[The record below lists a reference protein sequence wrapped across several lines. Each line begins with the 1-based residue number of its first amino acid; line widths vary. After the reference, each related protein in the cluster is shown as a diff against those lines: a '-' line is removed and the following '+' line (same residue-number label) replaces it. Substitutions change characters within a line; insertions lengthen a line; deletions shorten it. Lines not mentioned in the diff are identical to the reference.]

1 MIDFVFDFTSVDS
14 WLAFGPT
21 CRLADELQV
30 PVNWLPM
37 CVPAKAV
44 PAKAPEP
51 KENESVSERH
61 ARVRAEYMASENARY
76 AERLGVPL
84 KRSGAG
90 VDASLAAAACIWA
103 TEQGVGREFAERAFG
118 GFWEGQLDI
127 EDAAAVTGI
136 LEDLGAPGFDLD
148 DGAGRL
154 EKLREELEERGV
166 FGIPT
171 YVVEGQM
178 FMGRQHLPMIRWL
191 LTGQQGPGP
200 L

>member
-1 MIDFVFDFTSVDS
+1 MMDFVFDFTSVDS
-14 WLAFGPT
+14 WLAFGPA

-37 CVPAKAV
+37 CVPAKVV
-44 PAKAPEP
+44 PEVKVG
-51 KENESVSERH
+51 ESVSERH

-90 VDASLAAAACIWA
+90 VDSWLAAAACIHA
-103 TEQGVGREFAERAFG
+103 TEQGVGREFVERVFR
-118 GFWEGQLDI
+118 GFWEAELDI
-127 EDAAAVTGI
+127 EDAAAVTGV
-136 LEDLGAPGFDLD
+136 LEALGAPGFDLD
-148 DGAGRL
+148 DGARRL
-154 EKLREELEERGV
+154 EKLREGLEERGV

-171 YVVEGQM
+171 YLVEGQM

>member
-1 MIDFVFDFTSVDS
+1 MIDFVFDFTSVDC

-30 PVNWLPM
+30 PLNWLPM

-44 PAKAPEP
+44 PEAKA
-51 KENESVSERH
+51 NESVSERH
-61 ARVRAEYMASENARY
+61 SRVRGEYMASENAGY

-84 KRSGAG
+84 KRGGAG
-90 VDASLAAAACIWA
+90 VDSRLAAAACIWA
-103 TEQGVGREFAERAFG
+103 SEHDVGREFVERVFG
-118 GFWEGQLDI
+118 GFWEARLDI
-127 EDAAAVTGI
+127 ENAAAVAGI
-136 LEDLGAPGFDLD
+136 LEDLGAPRFDPD
-148 DGAGRL
+148 AGARRL
-154 EKLREELEERGV
+154 EKLSEELAERGV

-171 YVVEGQM
+171 YLVEGQM

-191 LTGQQGPGP
+191 LTGQEGPGP

>member
-1 MIDFVFDFTSVDS
+1 MIDFVFDFTSVDC

-37 CVPAKAV
+37 CVPARAV
-44 PAKAPEP
+44 PAKAPEA

-84 KRSGAG
+84 KRNGAG
-90 VDASLAAAACIWA
+90 VDSWLAAAASIRA
-103 TEQGVGREFAERAFG
+103 VEQGVGREFVERVFT
-118 GFWEGQLDI
+118 GFWEARLDI
-127 EDAAAVTGI
+127 EDAATITGI
-136 LEDLGAPGFDLD
+136 LGDLGAPDFDLD
-148 DGAGRL
+148 DGAARL
-154 EKLREELEERGV
+154 DTLREELEERGV

-171 YVVEGQM
+171 YLVEGQM

-191 LTGQQGPGP
+191 LTGQEGPGP

>member
-1 MIDFVFDFTSVDS
+1 MIDFVFDFTSVDC
-14 WLAFGPT
+14 WLAFAPT

-37 CVPAKAV
+37 CVPAKVV
-44 PAKAPEP
+44 PEAKES
-51 KENESVSERH
+51 ESVSERH
-61 ARVRAEYMASENARY
+61 ARVRAEYMALENAGY

-90 VDASLAAAACIWA
+90 VDSWLAAAATISA
-103 TEQGVGREFAERAFG
+103 SERGVGREFVERVFR
-118 GFWEGQLDI
+118 GFWEAQLDI
-127 EDAAAVTGI
+127 ENAAAITGI
-136 LEDLGAPGFDLD
+136 LDELGAVGFDLD
-148 DGAGRL
+148 DGSRRL
-154 EKLREELEERGV
+154 EELREELAERGV

-171 YVVEGQM
+171 YLVEGQM

-191 LTGQQGPGP
+191 LTGQEGPGP

>member
-1 MIDFVFDFTSVDS
+1 MIDFVFDFTSVDC

-21 CRLADELQV
+21 CRLADELRV

-37 CVPAKAV
+37 RVPAKA
-44 PAKAPEP
+44 AAEA
-51 KENESVSERH
+51 KENESVAERH

-90 VDASLAAAACIWA
+90 VDSWPAAAACIWA
-103 TEQGVGREFAERAFG
+103 SEHDAGREFVGRVFA
-118 GFWEGQLDI
+118 GFWEARLDI
-127 EDAAAVTGI
+127 EDAATITGI
-136 LEDLGAPGFDLD
+136 LEELGAPGFDLD
-148 DGAGRL
+148 AGARRL
-154 EKLREELEERGV
+154 EELREKLAERGA

-171 YVVEGQM
+171 YLVEGQM

-191 LTGQQGPGP
+191 LTGQEGPGP

>member
-1 MIDFVFDFTSVDS
+1 MIDFVFDFTSVDC

-37 CVPAKAV
+37 CVPAKAA
-44 PAKAPEP
+44 AKAR
-51 KENESVSERH
+51 ENESVSERH
-61 ARVRAEYMASENARY
+61 TRVRAEYMASENARY
-76 AERLGVPL
+76 AERLRVPL

-90 VDASLAAAACIWA
+90 VDSWLAAAACIWA
-103 TEQGVGREFAERAFG
+103 SEHDVGREFVERVFE
-118 GFWEGQLDI
+118 GFWEARLDI
-127 EDAAAVTGI
+127 ESATAIAGI
-136 LEDLGAPGFDLD
+136 LEDLGASGFELD
-148 DGAGRL
+148 EGARRL
-154 EKLREELEERGV
+154 EKLREELAERGA

-171 YVVEGQM
+171 YLVEGQM

-191 LTGQQGPGP
+191 LTGQEGPGP

>member
-1 MIDFVFDFTSVDS
+1 MIDFVFDFTSVDC

-21 CRLADELQV
+21 CRLADELGVQ
-30 PVNWLPM
+30 VNWLPM
-37 CVPAKAV
+37 RVPARA
-44 PAKAPEP
+44 AAEP
-51 KENESVSERH
+51 KENESVAERH

-90 VDASLAAAACIWA
+90 VDSWLASAACIWA
-103 TEQGVGREFAERAFG
+103 SEHDAGREFVARVFEE
-118 GFWEGQLDI
+118 FWQARLNI
-127 EDAAAVTGI
+127 EDAAAIAGI
-136 LEDLGAPGFDLD
+136 LEDLDVPGFDLD
-148 DGAGRL
+148 ESARRL
-154 EKLREELEERGV
+154 DELREELAERGA

-171 YVVEGQM
+171 YLVEGQM

-191 LTGQQGPGP
+191 LTGQAGPGP

>member
-1 MIDFVFDFTSVDS
+1 MIDFVFDFTSVDC
-14 WLAFGPT
+14 WLAFAPT

-37 CVPAKAV
+37 CVPAKVVA
-44 PAKAPEP
+44 EP
-51 KENESVSERH
+51 RENESVAERH

-90 VDASLAAAACIWA
+90 VDSWLAAAACIWA
-103 TEQGVGREFAERAFG
+103 SEHDAGREFVGRVFA
-118 GFWEGQLDI
+118 GFWEARLNI
-127 EDAAAVTGI
+127 EDAAAITGI
-136 LEDLGAPGFDLD
+136 LEDLGVSGFDLD
-148 DGAGRL
+148 EGARRL
-154 EKLREELEERGV
+154 EELRQELEERGA
-166 FGIPT
+166 FGVPT
-171 YVVEGQM
+171 YLVEGQM

-191 LTGQQGPGP
+191 LTGQEGPGP

>member
-1 MIDFVFDFTSVDS
+1 MIDFVFDFTSVGS

-44 PAKAPEP
+44 PAA

-61 ARVRAEYMASENARY
+61 ARVRAEYLASEQAGY

-84 KRSGAG
+84 KRSGAD
-90 VDASLAAAACIWA
+90 VDSSLAAAATIRA
-103 TEQGVGREFAERAFG
+103 TELGVGREFVARVFR
-118 GFWEGQLDI
+118 GFWEGKLDI
-127 EDAAAVTGI
+127 ENAAAVTGI
-136 LEDLGAPGFDLD
+136 LEELGAAEFDPD
-148 DGAGRL
+148 DGARRL
-154 EKLREELEERGV
+154 EKLREELAERGV

-171 YVVEGQM
+171 YLVEGQM
-178 FMGRQHLPMIRWL
+178 FMGREHLPMIRWL
-191 LTGQQGPGP
+191 LTGQEGPGP

>member
-1 MIDFVFDFTSVDS
+1 MIDFVFDFTSVDC
-14 WLAFGPT
+14 WLALGPT
-21 CRLADELQV
+21 CRLADELRV

-37 CVPAKAV
+37 CVPPKVAPKAR
-44 PAKAPEP
+44 
-51 KENESVSERH
+51 ENESVSERH

-76 AERLGVPL
+76 AERLGIPL

-90 VDASLAAAACIWA
+90 VDSWPAAAACLRA
-103 TEQGVGREFAERAFG
+103 TEQGVGREFVERVFK

-127 EDAAAVTGI
+127 EDAAAITGI
-136 LEDLGAPGFDLD
+136 LEDLGAPRLDLD
-148 DGAGRL
+148 DGARRL
-154 EKLREELEERGV
+154 EKSREELTERGV

-171 YVVEGQM
+171 YLVEGQM

-191 LTGQQGPGP
+191 LTGQEGPGP

>member
-1 MIDFVFDFTSVDS
+1 MIDFVFDFASVDC
-14 WLAFGPT
+14 WLAFAPT

-30 PVNWLPM
+30 PVSWLPM
-37 CVPAKAV
+37 CVPAKVV
-44 PAKAPEP
+44 PEA
-51 KENESVSERH
+51 KENESVPERH
-61 ARVRAEYMASENARY
+61 ARVRAEYMASENAGY

-90 VDASLAAAACIWA
+90 VDSRLAAAACIWA
-103 TEQGVGREFAERAFG
+103 SEHDVGREFVGRVFE
-118 GFWEGQLDI
+118 GFWEARLDI
-127 EDAAAVTGI
+127 ENATAIAGV

-148 DGAGRL
+148 QGARRL
-154 EKLREELEERGV
+154 EKLREELAERGA

-171 YVVEGQM
+171 YLVEGQM

-191 LTGQQGPGP
+191 LTGQEGPGP

>member
-1 MIDFVFDFTSVDS
+1 MIDFVFDFTSVDC
-14 WLAFGPT
+14 WLAFAPT

-37 CVPAKAV
+37 CVPAKVV
-44 PAKAPEP
+44 PEAKES
-51 KENESVSERH
+51 ESVSERH
-61 ARVRAEYMASENARY
+61 ARVRAEYMASENAGY

-90 VDASLAAAACIWA
+90 VDSWLAAAATISA
-103 TEQGVGREFAERAFG
+103 TERGVGREFVERVFR
-118 GFWEGQLDI
+118 GFWEAQLDI
-127 EDAAAVTGI
+127 ENAAAVTGI
-136 LEDLGAPGFDLD
+136 LDELGAAGFDLD
-148 DGAGRL
+148 DGSRRL
-154 EKLREELEERGV
+154 EELREELAERGV

-171 YVVEGQM
+171 YLVEGQM

-191 LTGQQGPGP
+191 LTGQEGPGP